1 LPGGAAGRRGPDVIA
16 VPELP
21 EVESTRRDL
30 ERDVIGR
37 SVAAVV
43 VRDRRLRWPVPA
55 ALGRKLAGRTITD
68 IRRRAKYLLI
78 GAENGT
84 VLVHLGMSGSLRLH
98 RVPTMPGPHDHI
110 DLVLD
115 DGRFVRYRDP
125 RRFGCWLW
133 TESDPTRHPL
143 LVHLGPEPLGVDFD
157 GAGLHR
163 RLRGRTAPIKNMLM
177 DSRIV
182 AGVGNIYANEAL
194 FIAGIDPRRAA
205 GRIGRRRIDRLVDA
219 LQDVLRV
226 AVDAGGTTLRDYAR
240 ADGAS
245 GEFSSRL
252 NVYGREG
259 EPCPRCAVPLA
270 RTNLGQRSTWYCRR
284 CQR

>member
-1 LPGGAAGRRGPDVIA
+1 M
-16 VPELP
+16 PELP

-30 ERDVIGR
+30 AREVAGR

-55 ALGRKLAGRTITD
+55 ELPRKLVRRTITEVG
-68 IRRRAKYLLI
+68 RRAKYLLI
-78 GAENGT
+78 GAGT
-84 VLVHLGMSGSLRLH
+84 GTALVHLGMSGSLRVH
-98 RVPTMPGPHDHI
+98 GAPAMPGPHDHI

-115 DGRFVRYRDP
+115 DGRCVRYRDP

-133 TESDPTRHPL
+133 TESDPARHPL
-143 LVHLGPEPLGVDFD
+143 LARLGPEPLGPEFD
-157 GAGLHR
+157 GARLHR
-163 RLRGRTAPIKNMLM
+163 RLRGRTAPIKHMLM
-177 DSRIV
+177 DSGIV

-205 GRIGRRRIDRLVDA
+205 GRVARRRIDRLVSA
-219 LQDVLRV
+219 VREVLAV
-226 AVDAGGTTLRDYAR
+226 AIEAGGTTLRDYAR
-240 ADGAS
+240 ADGAT
-245 GEFSSRL
+245 GEFSARL

-259 EPCPRCAVPLA
+259 EPCPRCAAPIA
-270 RTNLGQRSTWYCRR
+270 RTTTGQRSTWYCRR

>member
-1 LPGGAAGRRGPDVIA
+1 M
-16 VPELP
+16 PELP
-21 EVESTRRDL
+21 EVESTRRVL
-30 ERDVIGR
+30 ARKLAGR
-37 SVAAVV
+37 AVAAVV

-55 ALGRKLAGRTITD
+55 DLPRKLAGQTILD
-68 IRRRAKYLLI
+68 VGRRAKYLLI
-78 GAENGT
+78 GAGNGT
-84 VLVHLGMSGSLRLH
+84 ALVHLGMSGSLLLH
-98 RVPTMPGPHDHI
+98 GAPTEPGLHDHV

-115 DGRFVRYRDP
+115 DGRCVRYRDP

-133 TESDPTRHPL
+133 TDADPAQHRL
-143 LVHLGPEPLGVDFD
+143 LAHLGPEPLGPEFD

-163 RLRGRTAPIKNMLM
+163 RLRGRTASIKNMLM

-205 GRIGRRRIDRLVDA
+205 GRVSRARVDRLAGAVRE
-219 LQDVLRV
+219 VLTV
-226 AVDAGGTTLRDYAR
+226 AVEAGGTTLRDYAR
-240 ADGAS
+240 ADGAM

-259 EPCPRCAVPLA
+259 EPCPRCAAPIA
-270 RTNLGQRSTWYCRR
+270 RTTHAQRSTWYCRR

>member
-1 LPGGAAGRRGPDVIA
+1 

-30 ERDVIGR
+30 AREVTGR
-37 SVAAVV
+37 SVTAVV
-43 VRDRRLRWPVPA
+43 VRNRRLRWPVPA
-55 ALGRKLAGRTITD
+55 ALARKLAGRTITD

-78 GAENGT
+78 GAGNGT
-84 VLVHLGMSGSLRLH
+84 VLVHLGMSGSLRLQ
-98 RVPTMPGPHDHI
+98 RPPTMPGPHDHI

-115 DGRFVRYRDP
+115 DSRLVRYRDP

-133 TESDPTRHPL
+133 TESDPAHHPL
-143 LVHLGPEPLGVDFD
+143 LASLGPEPLGVDFD
-157 GAGLHR
+157 GAGFHR

-177 DSRIV
+177 DSKIV

-205 GRIGRRRIDRLVDA
+205 GRVGRGRIDRLVSA
-219 LQDVLRV
+219 LQEVLRV
-226 AVDAGGTTLRDYAR
+226 AIEAGGTTLRDYAR
-240 ADGAS
+240 ADGAM
-245 GEFSSRL
+245 GEFSGRL
-252 NVYGREG
+252 NVYGRDG
-259 EPCPRCAVPLA
+259 EPCPRCAAPIA
-270 RTNLGQRSTWYCRR
+270 RTSLGQRSTWYCRR

>member
-1 LPGGAAGRRGPDVIA
+1 M
-16 VPELP
+16 PELP
-21 EVESTRRDL
+21 EVESTRREL
-30 ERDVIGR
+30 ARDIVGR
-37 SVAAVV
+37 SVTAVAI
-43 VRDRRLRWPVPA
+43 RDRRLRWPVPA
-55 ALGRKLAGRTITD
+55 ALARKLAGSMITD

-78 GAENGT
+78 RVDNGT

-98 RVPTMPGPHDHI
+98 RAPTGPGPHDHI

-133 TESDPTRHPL
+133 TESDPARHAL
-143 LVHLGPEPLGVDFD
+143 LTHLGPEPLGVDFD

-163 RLRGRTAPIKNMLM
+163 RLRGRTAPIKHLLM

-205 GRIGRRRIDRLVDA
+205 GRIARRRIDRLVSA
-219 LQDVLRV
+219 VREVLS
-226 AVDAGGTTLRDYAR
+226 AAIGAGGTTLRDYAH
-240 ADGAS
+240 ADGAA
-245 GEFSSRL
+245 GEFSAWL

-259 EPCPRCAVPLA
+259 EPCLRCAAPIA
-270 RTNLGQRSTWYCRR
+270 RTTLAQRSTWYCRR

>member
-1 LPGGAAGRRGPDVIA
+1 M
-16 VPELP
+16 PELP

-30 ERDVIGR
+30 VRHLAGR
-37 SVAAVV
+37 AVAAVV

-55 ALGRKLAGRTITD
+55 DLARRLAGQTIVD
-68 IRRRAKYLLI
+68 IGRRAKYLLI
-78 GAENGT
+78 GAGNGT
-84 VLVHLGMSGSLRLH
+84 ALVHLGMSGSLRLLGA
-98 RVPTMPGPHDHI
+98 PTEPGLHDHV

-115 DGRFVRYRDP
+115 DGRCVRYRDP

-133 TESDPTRHPL
+133 TESDPAQHRL
-143 LVHLGPEPLGVDFD
+143 LAHLGPEPLGPEFD
-157 GAGLHR
+157 GARLHR
-163 RLRGRTAPIKNMLM
+163 RLRGRTASIKNMLM

-205 GRIGRRRIDRLVDA
+205 GRVARRRIDRLVSA
-219 LQDVLRV
+219 VREVLTV
-226 AVDAGGTTLRDYAR
+226 AVEAGGTTLRDYAR
-240 ADGAS
+240 ADGTM

-259 EPCPRCAVPLA
+259 EPCRRCAAPIA
-270 RTNLGQRSTWYCRR
+270 RTTLGQRSTWHCRR